1 MKTSDIESVFREFVR
16 DFGGEVLPEDPEN
29 KTADFLFRSQ
39 KIVAELKCLMIDQT
53 EEMKK
58 KLGKA
63 VVKAVEKD
71 PSILTL
77 HGHEELAIATA
88 PPAIQSAWLNI
99 LIAPIENIIKDAN
112 RQIRATKEQLNLPD
126 AKGLVLIFN
135 HANQLHVRPQ
145 DFRMLLARVLRKKA
159 QGGQLRFSHVEGVVY
174 FSYKTVKAEPLGTS
188 FWMPLQN
195 PPTPED
201 DGRYMGYFQIELRKG
216 WYAYIEKMTGV
227 PVRDFDAEGALD
239 SKSSD

>member
-1 MKTSDIESVFREFVR
+1 MKYSDIESDFRAFVR
-16 DFGGEVLPEDPEN
+16 DFGGEVLSENPEN

-63 VVKAVEKD
+63 VVEAVQKD
-71 PSILTL
+71 PTILTL

-88 PPAIQSAWLNI
+88 PPAIQTAWLKI
-99 LIAPIENIIKDAN
+99 LTAPIENIIKDAN
-112 RQIRATKEQLNLPD
+112 RQIRATKEQLNMPD

-135 HANQLHVRPQ
+135 HANQLHVRPP
-145 DFRMLLARVLRKKA
+145 DFRLLLAKVLLKKTSDRK
-159 QGGQLRFSHVEGVVY
+159 LRFPYVEGVVY
-174 FSYKTVKAEPLGTS
+174 FSYGNVRAEPLGMS
-188 FWMPLQN
+188 FWAPLQN
-195 PPTPED
+195 PVTEGD
-201 DGRYMGYFQIELRKG
+201 DGKCMGYFQIELRKG

-227 PVRDFDAEGALD
+227 LVRDFDVEG
-239 SKSSD
+239 S